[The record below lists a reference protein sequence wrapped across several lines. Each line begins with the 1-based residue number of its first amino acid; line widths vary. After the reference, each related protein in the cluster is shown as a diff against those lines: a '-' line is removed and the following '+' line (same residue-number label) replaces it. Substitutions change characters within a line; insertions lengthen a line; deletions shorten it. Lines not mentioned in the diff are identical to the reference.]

1 MRLPR
6 QVCPATRSGHAR
18 ARPVAHVLPAS
29 TATVNFQNNADIPTI
44 ATLRWGGIDVGNC
57 GATPG
62 SSCGIGSELVWYDV
76 YAKRVDTNEQVA
88 TKTGV
93 YGNSS
98 VVLVK
103 DGGGYRLV

>member
-1 MRLPR
+1 MRLPQR
-6 QVCPATRSGHAR
+6 IQPATRAIPGRSQPTAQ
-18 ARPVAHVLPAS
+18 VLPAGA
-29 TATVNFQNNADIPTI
+29 ATITYQNNADIPTI

-62 SSCGIGSELVWYDV
+62 KSCGIGSELVWYDV
-76 YAKRVDTNEQVA
+76 YAKRVDTNELVA
-88 TKTGV
+88 SKTGV

-103 DGGGYRLV
+103 DGAGYRLV